1 MLLKGNVRPE
11 WLCLQTIMK
20 IGHNLQLSDGEHF
33 LSFEVKEVT
42 AAMVKERNIDGR
54 Q

>member
-1 MLLKGNVRPE
+1 MSVLSGYAHG
-11 WLCLQTIMK
+11 IMK